1 MTSLTK
7 KKLAGKVA
15 IITGGASGI
24 GEATARL
31 FADHGAGTIIIADIQ
46 DELGHQV
53 ATSIATPDCICT
65 YVHCDVSDD
74 DQVKSLVESTVQNHG
89 KLDIM
94 FSNAGILS
102 KSDQTVL
109 DFDFTQFDRL
119 MAINVRGMV
128 ACVKEAARAMV
139 DGRVRGSIICTAS
152 VAASQGTKRR
162 TDYCMSK
169 HAVLGLV
176 RSASKQLGVHGIR
189 VNCVSPN
196 GVATPLTCGA
206 HEKSVEEVEEIYEA
220 KMVLKGVHLRA
231 GHVADAVLFL
241 ASNES
246 ELITGHD
253 LLVDG
258 GFQP

>member
-15 IITGGASGI
+15 IVTGGASGI

-31 FADHGAGTIIIADIQ
+31 FVAHGARMIIIADIQ
-46 DELGHQV
+46 DHLGQQV
-53 ATSIATPDCICT
+53 ATSIGSQNCT
-65 YVHCDVSDD
+65 YMRCDVTDE
-74 DQVKSLVESTVQNHG
+74 DQVKALVQSTVENYGQ
-89 KLDIM
+89 LDIM

-109 DFDFTQFDRL
+109 DLDFQQFDRL
-119 MAINVRGMV
+119 MAINLRGTV
-128 ACVKEAARAMV
+128 ACVKHAARAMV
-139 DGRVRGSIICTAS
+139 DSGVRGSIVCTAS
-152 VAASQGTKRR
+152 VAASRGALRR
-162 TDYCMSK
+162 TDYAMSK

-176 RSASKQLGVHGIR
+176 RSTSKQLGVHGIR

-196 GVATPLTCGA
+196 GVATPMTCQA

-220 KMVLKGVHLRA
+220 GRILKGAVLRA
-231 GHVADAVLFL
+231 GNVADAVLFL
-241 ASNES
+241 ASDDS

-253 LLVDG
+253 LAVDG
-258 GFQP
+258 GFQDR

>member
-1 MTSLTK
+1 MTELTK

-31 FADHGAGTIIIADIQ
+31 FAYHGARMIIMADIQ
-46 DELGHQV
+46 DQLGQEV
-53 ATSIATPDCICT
+53 ASSIGSHNCT
-65 YVHCDVSDD
+65 YKHCDVTDE
-74 DQVKSLVESTVQNHG
+74 DQVKELIQSTIQNYG
-89 KLDIM
+89 QLDIM
-94 FSNAGILS
+94 ISNAGILNN
-102 KSDQTVL
+102 SDQTILDL
-109 DFDFTQFDRL
+109 DFPQFDRL

-128 ACVKEAARAMV
+128 ACVKHAARVMV
-139 DGRVRGSIICTAS
+139 ERSVRGSIVCTAS
-152 VAASQGTKRR
+152 AAASHGVKRR

-196 GVATPLTCGA
+196 GLATPMTCHA
-206 HEKSVEEVEEIYEA
+206 HGKSVEDVEEIYEA
-220 KMVLKGVHLRA
+220 GRVLKGTVLRA

-241 ASNES
+241 ASDES

-258 GFQP
+258 GFQDR

>member
-7 KKLAGKVA
+7 KTLSGKVA
-15 IITGGASGI
+15 IITGGARGI

-31 FADHGAGTIIIADIQ
+31 FADHGARTIIVADIQ
-46 DELGHQV
+46 DELGQQV

-65 YVHCDVSDD
+65 YVHCDVSDE

-102 KSDQTVL
+102 KSDQTILDL
-109 DFDFTQFDRL
+109 DFAQFDRL

-128 ACVKEAARAMV
+128 TCVKEAARVMV
-139 DGRVRGSIICTAS
+139 EGCVRGSIICTGS
-152 VAASQGTKRR
+152 MAASNGTKKWI
-162 TDYCMSK
+162 DYCVSK

-189 VNCVSPN
+189 VNCVSPA
-196 GVATPLTCGA
+196 GVATPMTCDALDKG
-206 HEKSVEEVEEIYEA
+206 VVEVEEFFGA
-220 KMVLKGVHLRA
+220 KRILKGVALRA
-231 GHVADAVLFL
+231 RHVADAVLFL
-241 ASNES
+241 ASDGA
-246 ELITGHD
+246 ELITGQD

-258 GFQP
+258 GFQA